1 MADSG
6 ALSMADSG
14 ALSMADS
21 GALSMA
27 DSGALLDASLD
38 VDAASDGD
46 GESIS
51 DVWTDTNEPDVRDA
65 EAEEAGEA
73 CPPATMASDFHVVP
87 AGDPGA
93 CNTFSTISAALQ
105 AARASSAAQRTV
117 HLAPGTYSD
126 AAEFPIDL
134 RGGISLAGSGEGSS
148 IMTGVGATTIAPP
161 TNAYARLSATYVV
174 YAAILAGDPEK
185 SSQISGVTLELP
197 PNQLAG
203 TEAIVCDRGN
213 AATSPPSPDT
223 LVSHVDIHGF
233 EVGVRVTWSGPP
245 LSGCNLALTSS
256 TIHDGWFG
264 VVADGDDSASGPVQP
279 VSVRLGDL
287 MGGGNSFSNLDV
299 PSSSPLAPNGAG
311 LATCDAVTG
320 VVVEGNHFF
329 EQPGAL
335 SDLGIWAVHAGP
347 YESPGF
353 HIERND
359 FGPLT
364 TGGIWLW
371 GPVVID
377 ELLDNS
383 IHDNSMVAGF
393 HFEAVGLSLSG
404 DPLANNNYEPFAVV
418 RRARGNTFFGNDLGL
433 TIHSYYTLFAQMP
446 GLETDFGTAAD
457 PGNNTFRCNAVPASA
472 NDGPGSDV
480 FIAAAPDPTVTI
492 PFEGN
497 VWDHAPATTV
507 VGPYNAAPPGTDVSL
522 VGSSGV
528 PDGPLLDT
536 ADASTASTPP
546 CPPGRVAGP

>member
-1 MADSG
+1 
-6 ALSMADSG
+6 
-14 ALSMADS
+14 
-21 GALSMA
+21 
-27 DSGALLDASLD
+27 LDASLEG
-38 VDAASDGD
+38 DATSDGYAP
-46 GESIS
+46 SIGAEGA
-51 DVWTDTNEPDVRDA
+51 DTNEPDVRDA
-65 EAEEAGEA
+65 EAEDAVEA
-73 CPPATMASDFHVVP
+73 CPAVTGASDFYVVP
-87 AGDPGA
+87 SGDAGV

-105 AARASSAAQRTV
+105 AARSSSATQRTV

-134 RGGISLAGSGEGSS
+134 RGGISLSGNGEGSS
-148 IMTGVGATTIAPP
+148 ILTGVGLATPIAPP
-161 TNAYARLSATYVV
+161 TSAYTRLSSTWRVNAT
-174 YAAILAGDPEK
+174 ILAGDPEK
-185 SSQISGVTLELP
+185 SSRISGLTIALP
-197 PNQLAG
+197 PGEVAG

-213 AATSPPSPDT
+213 AATSPPPPNT
-223 LVSHVDIHGF
+223 LVSHVEIYGF

-245 LSGCNLALTSS
+245 LSGCNLSLTSS
-256 TIHDGWFG
+256 SIHDGWFG
-264 VVADGDDSASGPVQP
+264 VVADGNDSPGGPVQP

-287 MGGGNSFSNLDV
+287 MRGGNFFSNLDI

-335 SDLGIWAVHAGP
+335 SDWGIWAVHAGS

-353 HIERND
+353 HIEGND

-364 TGGIWLW
+364 TGGIGLW
-371 GPVVID
+371 GPIIVD

-393 HFEAVGLSLSG
+393 HFEAAGMTLSG
-404 DPLANNNYEPFAVV
+404 DPLANNDFEPFAVI
-418 RRARGNTFFGNDLGL
+418 RRARGNAFFGNDLGL
-433 TIHSYYTLFAQMP
+433 TIHSYYTLFTQSP

-457 PGNNTFRCNAVPASA
+457 PGNNTFRCNAAPTSA
-472 NDGPGSDV
+472 NIGPGSDV
-480 FIAAAPDPTVTI
+480 FIAAAHDPAVTI

-497 VWDHAPATTV
+497 VWDHAPPTTV
-507 VGPYNAAPPGTDVSL
+507 VAPYNTAPPGTDVSL

-528 PDGPLLDT
+528 ADGPLLDT